1 MNIEIYTLYRVRK
14 EAKSD
19 FSKRETGS
27 PCKSFIRLKRP
38 INAVA
43 VQVLNHTEYQ
53 MILKFVNIWQF
64 SLQLAVV
71 MIHDLQTM
79 VGQSR
84 GSTREAEKAG

>member
-1 MNIEIYTLYRVRK
+1 MLESLERK
-14 EAKSD
+14 QGVTG
-19 FSKRETGS
+19 KREADLPS
-27 PCKSFIRLKRP
+27 SNPLLKRT
-38 INAVA
+38 IKVVA
-43 VQVLNHTEYQ
+43 VQVLNHTTEYQ
-53 MILKFVNIWQF
+53 MILNFVNIWQF